1 MMVFTYHN
9 AKEIFMVYLTRA
21 FSKLVKLSL
30 TACLFSWLSLAT
42 TTASAQTNYPNKP
55 IKLIV
60 GFAPGG
66 GSDLIARLVAAK
78 LGPVLGQP
86 VIVENKPGAGG
97 NIAAEL
103 ALKSPADGYTL
114 FLSAASYTVNPSFY
128 KLPFDSGT
136 DMTPIALLA
145 RGPFI
150 IAATKNLPA
159 NTLQELVALAKAS
172 PGKYSFATSG
182 QGSITQMATEYFNET
197 AGINLLHIPYKG
209 TSPALTDTVAGH
221 TDIIFGTVAST
232 LPLVGTGQLKA
243 LAVTTPKRLAALPN
257 VPTVMESGYPSYEV
271 TNWHGIIAPKGVPAA
286 IQDKLNKAI
295 NQVLQ
300 DPEMEKTLTSDGLTA
315 AAISPEEFGVLLRS
329 EIARWGALAKSRGL
343 SIK

>member
-1 MMVFTYHN
+1 MVHT
-9 AKEIFMVYLTRA
+9 TRA
-21 FSKLVKLSL
+21 FAKFAKLSL
-30 TACLFSWLSLAT
+30 TACVFSWFSL
-42 TTASAQTNYPNKP
+42 TASSAAAQTNYPTKP

-78 LGPVLGQP
+78 LGPVLGQS

-97 NIAAEL
+97 NLAAEL

-128 KLPFDSGT
+128 KLPFDSGN

-150 IAATKNLPA
+150 IAATKSFPA
-159 NTLQELVALAKAS
+159 NTLQEFVTLAKAS

-232 LPLVGTGQLKA
+232 LPLVSTGQLKA
-243 LAVTTPKRLAALPN
+243 LAVTTPKRLSALPD
-257 VPTVMESGYPSYEV
+257 VPTVMASGYPSYEV
-271 TNWHGIIAPKGVPAA
+271 TNWHGIIAPKGVPVA
-286 IQDKLNKAI
+286 IQQKLNKAI

-300 DPEMEKTLTSDGLTA
+300 DKEMEKTLTTDGLTA
-315 AAISPEEFGVLLRS
+315 AALTPEQFGELLRS

>member
-1 MMVFTYHN
+1 
-9 AKEIFMVYLTRA
+9 MVYLTRA

-128 KLPFDSGT
+128 KLPFDSGN

-286 IQDKLNKAI
+286 VQDKLNKAI

>member
-1 MMVFTYHN
+1 MVS
-9 AKEIFMVYLTRA
+9 TRA
-21 FSKLVKLSL
+21 FAKLAKLSL
-30 TACLFSWLSLAT
+30 TACLFSWLSLAA

-78 LGPVLGQP
+78 LGPVLGQT

-97 NIAAEL
+97 NLASEL

-128 KLPFDSGT
+128 KLPFDSGN

-150 IAATKNLPA
+150 IAATKNFPA
-159 NTLQELVALAKAS
+159 NTLQELVTLAKAS

-197 AGINLLHIPYKG
+197 SGINLLHIPYKG

-271 TNWHGIIAPKGVPAA
+271 TNWHGIIAPKGVPVA

-315 AAISPEEFGVLLRS
+315 AAISPDAFGVLLRS

>member
-1 MMVFTYHN
+1 MVHT
-9 AKEIFMVYLTRA
+9 TRA
-21 FSKLVKLSL
+21 FAKFAKLSL
-30 TACLFSWLSLAT
+30 TACVFSWFSL
-42 TTASAQTNYPNKP
+42 TASSAAAQTNYPTKP

-78 LGPVLGQP
+78 LGPVLGQS

-97 NIAAEL
+97 NLAAEL

-128 KLPFDSGT
+128 KLPFDSGN

-150 IAATKNLPA
+150 IAATKSFPA
-159 NTLQELVALAKAS
+159 NTLQEFVTLAKAS

-197 AGINLLHIPYKG
+197 AGVNLLHIPYKG

-232 LPLVGTGQLKA
+232 LPLVSNGQLKA
-243 LAVTTPKRLAALPN
+243 LAVTTPKRLSALPD

-271 TNWHGIIAPKGVPAA
+271 TNWHGIIAPKGVPVA
-286 IQDKLNKAI
+286 IQQKLNKAI

-300 DPEMEKTLTSDGLTA
+300 DKEMEKTLTSDGLTA
-315 AAISPEEFGVLLRS
+315 AALTPEQFGELLRS

>member
-1 MMVFTYHN
+1 
-9 AKEIFMVYLTRA
+9 
-21 FSKLVKLSL
+21 
-30 TACLFSWLSLAT
+30 
-42 TTASAQTNYPNKP
+42 
-55 IKLIV
+55 
-60 GFAPGG
+60 
-66 GSDLIARLVAAK
+66 
-78 LGPVLGQP
+78 

-97 NIAAEL
+97 NLASEL

-128 KLPFDSGT
+128 KLPFDSGN

-150 IAATKNLPA
+150 IAATKNFPA
-159 NTLQELVALAKAS
+159 NTLQELVTLAKAS

-197 AGINLLHIPYKG
+197 SGINLLHIPYKG

-271 TNWHGIIAPKGVPAA
+271 TNWHGIIAPKGVPVA

-315 AAISPEEFGVLLRS
+315 AAISPEAFGVLLRS